1 MPTIR
6 MTTQAPLV
14 TVVTAMAG
22 AVVTAVDAGDT
33 LMRREERA
41 GRGREGGEEERIIR
55 KGGVDTEVG
64 ATTVATEEKERA
76 VRTSSLRVLH

>member
-41 GRGREGGEEERIIR
+41 GRGREGGEERIIR

-64 ATTVATEEKERA
+64 ATTVATEEKERS